1 MPLLSGFLP
10 IPLAMMIPFM
20 GAQSLIIGK
29 QFGEGF
35 QYGKRKISAMTNE
48 EFNKLTPQKIAHD
61 SAKELNEMIPEMKAS
76 ITDMRHF
83 QSFIVNELIAT
94 AKQLPQDIFGEGTEG
109 RGIVEGQFGLRGA
122 LGISDEGAIADIR
135 NYYENQIST
144 ETGTGR
150 AAATSQ
156 VSQSGRNF
164 SYLRTV
170 TLGSLQTQQVRR
182 RGTDIQLEQAIF
194 REIQRR
200 IAADPN
206 IINPPPPPPP
216 PDTQQVIQDTST
228 GDVRRIAAMYNG
240 LVTLLATAQ
249 RLINR
254 PSSRAAQNESQ
265 MRALKRRFMSAA
277 RTYNQFVQQLRRAN
291 LTIDTQKSWDQK
303 KIITR

>member
-109 RGIVEGQFGLRGA
+109 RGVVEGQFGLRGA
-122 LGISDEGAIADIR
+122 LGISDEGFIKDAQKF
-135 NYYENQIST
+135 YQQQISQ
-144 ETGTGR
+144 ETGAGR
-150 AAATSQ
+150 AAATSRQ
-156 VSQSGRNF
+156 ETTRNF

-170 TLGSLQTQQVRR
+170 TLGSLQTQQIRR
-182 RGTDIQLEQAIF
+182 RGTDIELEQAIF

-206 IINPPPPPPP
+206 ILNPPTPVAANIPETI
-216 PDTQQVIQDTST
+216 TQTST
-228 GDVRRIAAMYNG
+228 GLARDIALHYAKVVRSMTSYRRKPTRQNQTVFLSFARFYNRF
-240 LVTLLATAQ
+240 V
-249 RLINR
+249 
-254 PSSRAAQNESQ
+254 AQNRRSNLQ
-265 MRALKRRFMSAA
+265 VDTAKSLAAKR
-277 RTYNQFVQQLRRAN
+277 V
-291 LTIDTQKSWDQK
+291 IPKS
-303 KIITR
+303 